1 MPREKVLQYRFAF
14 ILLLL
19 TISAAWSADN
29 ISLIVGGES
38 VYLHASPVII
48 DKTVYAPL
56 PALNAL
62 GARYDTDKTRKKD
75 GQEIRITNAAGR
87 EFSCKSHLVGNDLMI
102 PVQRIAP
109 DLGAVGDWDDQ
120 KQTLS
125 FRARVETIEFDG
137 SDLKVTTSYPV
148 TYEVVWW
155 AQAKKLI
162 IDLKG
167 VIIPND
173 LSIENQTNVPIRTG
187 MQADDLTGRVV
198 LDMPCD
204 VKKSVKSS
212 SKTATIY
219 VVVSGLQAAT
229 GLPESTVPSQ
239 PIPEEQPTVP
249 PPAEITSIDYK
260 EQSARR
266 LDVFLATSSRV
277 KYQTSLLRDPDR
289 LVVDL
294 SNAALTREFP
304 DIPVSNDIL
313 QWIHAEQRSETRVRL
328 TMNLTRVVGF
338 DVAQSKTGDKLVI
351 SLALPKGSDGKLAGK
366 TVVIDPGHGG
376 RDTGAIGSGGSFE
389 KDSNLTIALHLKKAL
404 EDAGVVALLTR
415 KTDVR
420 LDENRKLDLQK
431 RADFAARHSADLFI
445 SIHGNSIAGSRRPS
459 GIMTFYHGHDVSGN
473 ALANCIH
480 REAVDAW
487 KVTDLLCR
495 SDYVLYQTGLGVL
508 RRSSEEYGIP
518 AALIELGY
526 VINSDDLAKRK
537 DPASIKKAVD
547 AMVRGVRAYFEGNPK
562 PPKRIMPPEEVE
574 EPKPQP
580 QPEIKPEVQPPP
592 PPRPEVEPPPPDSS
606 GPPRPGGRQ

>member
-14 ILLLL
+14 ILLLV

-29 ISLIVGGES
+29 ITLTVGGES

-75 GQEIRITNAAGR
+75 DQEIRITNAAGR
-87 EFSCKSHLVGNDLMI
+87 EFSCKSRLVGNDLMI
-102 PVQRIAP
+102 PIQRIAP
-109 DLGAVGDWDDQ
+109 DLGAVGDWDDR

-148 TYEVVWW
+148 TYDVIWW

-187 MQADDLTGRVV
+187 MQTDDLTGRVV

-239 PIPEEQPTVP
+239 PIPEEQPTAP

-266 LDVFLATSSRV
+266 LDVFLTTSGRV
-277 KYQTSLLRDPDR
+277 EYLTSLLRDPDR
-289 LVVDL
+289 LIVDL
-294 SNAALTREFP
+294 LDSALTKEIP
-304 DIPVSNDIL
+304 DIPVSNDIV
-313 QWIHAEQRSETRVRL
+313 QWIEAEQTGERQVKL
-328 TMNLTRVVGF
+328 TVNLKRVVGF
-338 DVAQSKTGDKLVI
+338 DITQSKVGDKMTI
-351 SLALPKGSDGKLAGK
+351 SLALPKGAGGKLAGK

-376 RDTGAIGSGGSFE
+376 KDGGAPGWGGCQE
-389 KDSNLTIALHLKKAL
+389 KDTNLALALSLKKAL
-404 EDAGVVALLTR
+404 VDAGVVVLLTR

-420 LDENRKLDLQK
+420 LDENRKFDLQK

-445 SIHGNSIAGSRRPS
+445 SIHGNSRPYKDKPPS
-459 GIMTFYHGHDVSGN
+459 GIMTFYHGKDMSGN

-487 KVTDLLCR
+487 GVPDLLCR
-495 SDYVLYQTGLGVL
+495 SDFFLFRTGLGVL
-508 RRSSEEYGIP
+508 RRACENYGIP

-526 VINSDDLAKRK
+526 VINTDDLAKRK
-537 DPASIKKAVD
+537 DPAWVKKATD

-580 QPEIKPEVQPPP
+580 QPEIKPEVQPPS
-592 PPRPEVEPPPPDSS
+592 RSEVKPPPPDSS